1 MNGFCINIFPHIGK
15 SQFPVKKVINFFA
28 KNLNKNDFLYMDRYY
43 CTVDIFLNLKKLDIR
58 AIVTIMQNRKNLSKQ
73 YLSNINL
80 QRYES
85 TIFTYD
91 NSIKILIWKDKKMY
105 IQ

>member
-1 MNGFCINIFPHIGK
+1 
-15 SQFPVKKVINFFA
+15 
-28 KNLNKNDFLYMDRYY
+28 MDRYY
-43 CTVDIFLNLKKLDIR
+43 CTVNIFLNLKKLDIR
-58 AIVTIMQNRKNLSKQ
+58 ATGTIIQNRKNLPKQ

-91 NSIKILIWKDKKMY
+91 NSIKILIWKNKKMY
-105 IQ
+105 IQQLYDGYNIIKEKLNFETMKKYKFAIPYLIE